1 MARWAARRVLAT
13 LGVVAM
19 LTPAL
24 TPLAT
29 SDLAAYRPDHGHL
42 HAGGVVPDHAH
53 PWDERRGAPSP
64 LGMTVFDA
72 LAIHPV
78 ATQIAPVP
86 VAPEAQQE
94 HLEVVFTHGD
104 DGSPGRR
111 GPRAARGGSTL
122 SAAPADVREVARSQ
136 PTPTR
141 TRPLSVPT
149 EPLGR
154 SVSPL
159 PLEHSSRGSRRPSGR
174 AECAMHIEK
183 ESDQCA

>member
-1 MARWAARRVLAT
+1 MARWAAPRVLAT
-13 LGVVAM
+13 LGVLAM

-29 SDLAAYRPDHGHL
+29 SDLAAYRPHHGHL
-42 HAGGVVPDHAH
+42 HAGSLVPDHAH

-78 ATQIAPVP
+78 ATEIAPVP

-104 DGSPGRR
+104 DGSPGSSS
-111 GPRAARGGSTL
+111 GLALPGG
-122 SAAPADVREVARSQ
+122 APALGAGASMFAEVASVA
-136 PTPTR
+136 PTPR
-141 TRPLSVPT
+141 SRLLSVPT
-149 EPLGR
+149 EP
-154 SVSPL
+154 P
-159 PLEHSSRGSRRPSGR
+159 R
-174 AECAMHIEK
+174 A
-183 ESDQCA
+183 